1 MTAYTPASVEA
12 VRRALRQVLGTS
24 GPGRARRPLLDHA
37 VSGPAFVAAARRHRV
52 VVLLAG
58 HLDELGLDPTTA
70 AALRA
75 EARSERVAT
84 LGMVRALHGVQST
97 LAAAGVDVLSL
108 KGVALAALAY
118 GDFAARGS
126 GDLDVLVR
134 PTDAGRAHAAL
145 VGAGWVAD
153 PGYPV
158 PGDTWAWR
166 HTVRNY
172 CEVPLTRADGLM
184 VDLHWHPMPARDAL
198 PPFDVLWER
207 RAVVAV
213 GPAEV
218 ATLGLVDSLA
228 HAASHAGRDDW
239 GYLRS
244 LVDVVLLDREVD
256 RRSQRAY
263 HTAAGRRTVLL
274 ARDLLVTGGAS
285 SSSRDRRRALHSQA
299 SPADDSFGRFPGHR
313 TLTGLRRT
321 FRDVRSAADARR
333 VVAITVAHP
342 SVVGSIPTQRTSG
355 GWAAVAGGRARL
367 VRDRFRQWGSGR

>member
-24 GPGRARRPLLDHA
+24 GPGGARRPLLDHA

-84 LGMVRALHGVQST
+84 LGMVRALHGVHET
-97 LAAAGVDVLSL
+97 LAAADVDVLSL
-108 KGVALAALAY
+108 KGVALAALAH

-134 PTDAGRAHAAL
+134 PADAGRAHAAL

-207 RAVVAV
+207 RALVPV

-256 RRSQRAY
+256 RRGQQAY

-285 SSSRDRRRALHSQA
+285 SSPRDRRRALLSQA
-299 SPADDSFGRFPGHR
+299 SPADDSFGRFPGYR
-313 TLTGLRRT
+313 TVAGLRRSS
-321 FRDVRSAADARR
+321 RDAVSPADVRRI
-333 VVAITVAHP
+333 VMTTLAHP
-342 SVVGSIPTQRTSG
+342 GDLGGVTSTTSSH
-355 GWAAVAGGRARL
+355 AVAQL
-367 VRDRFRQWGSGR
+367 VRHRGRSFSRRFRQWGAGR